1 MKVRFNGN
9 IFVRGQDFKAG
20 EVYVIDDDLAEWLQ
34 GFYEIVEEDKAIE
47 EPPKDK
53 MVKST
58 KKKGE

>member
-20 EVYVIDDDLAEWLQ
+20 EIYVIDDELAKWLE
-34 GFYEIVEEDKAIE
+34 GFYEVVEDKAIE

-53 MVKST
+53 MVKTS